1 LILDSKV
8 EAEFLA
14 ALVQGIDVATDE
26 TLEAIDADFFN
37 VESYKWLVK
46 LLKGKQWKRLPF
58 GFLDQELT
66 SVPDDETRDRY
77 KEQISAL
84 YNRNLTFEDEAKDK
98 VKAWVAW
105 SVVNSKIRQSVE
117 ALNRSDRVDFFL
129 KDIRDGVTQAQGV
142 IEGKKFQLVDYAE
155 NYQERQQLRK
165 LSRDNP
171 SINPR
176 ILTGIPGL
184 DAQFIFKAPMI
195 VNFLAP
201 FKRYKSI
208 ILNAMSYAGFLQG
221 FNVLHVTFEN
231 SMELTNAR
239 FDAMFMETNFN
250 RIRNYLITQEEK
262 ESMDRLF
269 EWVRNWNNRLKII
282 KCVPQETTVQQV
294 EDEVKKIQDRYGIS
308 FALETWDYL
317 NLIKPSIIKKEDHLN
332 QTRSVW
338 DLKNHLDAFNSLAMV
353 ASQSKVEGATAERL
367 NKSHQ
372 GKSVGI
378 SQGVDLTINIDQ
390 DANEE
395 EEGFIILSPSFI
407 RDGQIKIPEIVL
419 DADIER
425 MVIDRNLHALW
436 KHAVRVNPI

>member
-1 LILDSKV
+1 MILDGKV

-14 ALVQGIDVATDE
+14 ALVQGVDVATDE
-26 TLEAIDADFFN
+26 TLEAVESDFFN

-46 LLKGKQWKRLPF
+46 ILKGRKWKRLPF
-58 GFLDQELT
+58 GYLDQELL
-66 SVPDDETRDRY
+66 SVSEDETRDRY

-84 YNRNLTFEDEAKDK
+84 YNRNLTFEDDVKDK
-98 VKAWVAW
+98 FKAYIAW
-105 SVVNSKIRQSVE
+105 SVVNSKIRQAFE
-117 ALNRSDRVDFFL
+117 ALNRSDRIDFCL
-129 KDIRDGVTQAQGV
+129 KDIGEGVVQAQSV
-142 IEGKKFQLVDYAE
+142 LEGKKFHLVDYAE
-155 NYQERQQLRK
+155 NYQERQQARK

-171 SINPR
+171 SVNPR

-208 ILNAMSYAGFLQG
+208 ILNAMSYAAFLQG

-239 FDAMFMETNFN
+239 FDAMFMEMNFN

-262 ESMDRLF
+262 EGMDRLF
-269 EWVRNWNNRLKII
+269 EWLRAWNNRLKII

-294 EDEVKKIQDRYGIS
+294 EDEVKKIQDREGIS

-317 NLIKPSIIKKEDHLN
+317 NLIRPSVIKKEDHLN

-390 DANEE
+390 DEKEE

-407 RDGQIKIPEIVL
+407 RDGVIKIPEIVL
-419 DADIER
+419 DSDIER
-425 MVIDRNLHALW
+425 MVIDRNLHSLW
-436 KHAVRVNPI
+436 KHAMKVNPF